1 MEESRRELVSWVSH
15 DLRTPLAGLRAMT
28 EALEDGMA
36 EDPARYHLQMRHE
49 VDRMVRMVDDLFEL
63 SRIQAGLL
71 EPALEPVHVG
81 DLVSEAIAG
90 ADPIARSVGV
100 HLGGSVEDGLTVNG
114 DAAGL
119 SRVVGNLVVNAIR
132 HTPADGVVA
141 IRGERRGDEVV
152 LSVSD
157 GCGGIPDED
166 LERVFDLAW
175 RGSAARTPDRDPD
188 RAGGL
193 LGSGAGLGL
202 AIVRGIVEAHHGAV
216 DVRNEQP
223 GCRFLIRLPA

>member
-1 MEESRRELVSWVSH
+1 ML
-15 DLRTPLAGLRAMT
+15 
-28 EALEDGMA
+28 
-36 EDPARYHLQMRHE
+36 YE

-71 EPALEPVHVG
+71 EPVLEPVALG

-100 HLGGSVEDGLTVNG
+100 RLGGSVESGLTVHG
-114 DAAGL
+114 APGGL
-119 SRVVGNLVVNAIR
+119 SRVVANLVVNAIR

-141 IRGERRGDEVV
+141 IRGERQGDEVV

-157 GCGGIPDED
+157 GCGGIPEED
-166 LERVFDLAW
+166 LDRVFDLAW
-175 RGSAARTPDRDPD
+175 RGSAARTPDPGTDPE
-188 RAGGL
+188 RGAGV
-193 LGSGAGLGL
+193 LGAGAGLGL
-202 AIVRGIVEAHHGAV
+202 AIVRGIVEAHHGRV

-223 GCRFLIRLPA
+223 GCRFLVRLPA